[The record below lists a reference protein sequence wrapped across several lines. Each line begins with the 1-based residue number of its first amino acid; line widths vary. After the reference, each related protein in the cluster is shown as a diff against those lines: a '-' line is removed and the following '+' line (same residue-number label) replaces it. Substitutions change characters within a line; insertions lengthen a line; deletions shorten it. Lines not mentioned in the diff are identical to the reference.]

1 MYSIKFHGVDV
12 MKGAKSVDIKKMAVL
27 IVILLL
33 IFAGQAEGKGG
44 GIVVPANIT
53 AETFGSG
60 GQAAPTCKWGGGG
73 GCHDLA
79 GGASDTITISH
90 NVTGELS
97 PGDHINITI
106 TTETLYAIAAGEGIG
121 VMLLNDTYENPM
133 ELYVP
138 SLIAMDYG
146 EGWKIISS
154 PSGTRNNFH
163 QQFAI
168 GTGPTNWEWI
178 LEAPST
184 AVTTTFLA
192 VMRWDAGGTGNK
204 ADSRKNVSTL
214 GWVTVNVGVPE
225 FPYEALALILP
236 LFLYAE
242 FRRRIPPI

>member
-44 GIVVPANIT
+44 GIAVPANIT

-106 TTETLYAIAAGEGIG
+106 TTETLYAIAAGDGIG

-154 PSGTRNNFH
+154 PSGDESNF
-163 QQFAI
+163 QQLDNL
-168 GTGPTNWEWI
+168 GYGPYTWTWV
-178 LEAPST
+178 LKAPSSGET
-184 AVTTTFLA
+184 VFVG
-192 VMRWDAGGTGNK
+192 VMRWDNGAQANK
-204 ADSRKNVSTL
+204 DDFRTNVSQT
-214 GWVTVNVGVPE
+214 GWVTVTVSTPE
-225 FPYEALALILP
+225 FPYEVLGLILP
-236 LFLYAE
+236 LALYAGL
-242 FRRRIPPI
+242 RRRIRLS